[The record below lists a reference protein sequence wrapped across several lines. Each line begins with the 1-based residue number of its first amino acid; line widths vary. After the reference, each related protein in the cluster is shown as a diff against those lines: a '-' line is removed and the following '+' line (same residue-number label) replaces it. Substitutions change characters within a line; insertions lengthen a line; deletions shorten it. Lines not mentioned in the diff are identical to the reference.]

1 MTLSKET
8 KQTYNSKDNP
18 KRKEKKSVFSTG
30 IELRTSYPLVADQA
44 L

>member
-18 KRKEKKSVFSTG
+18 KRKKKCVFSTG